1 METTNVSTL
10 GPRQVS
16 LSLSQREVWLD
27 QCAWPDSAHLNI
39 GGGAFLRGHF
49 DLARFKA
56 ALLCLVA
63 ENEALRLA
71 PRLDGTQVLLAQFE
85 PALEWVDLSGAANP
99 EATMRAW
106 WHKRIEQAFVLNGQ
120 PPWRFAL
127 LHASDELHGLT
138 IQFHHLVMDGWGTA
152 QVMQRW
158 SQIYNAL
165 ESGVQPEPARCP
177 DYLQFIDESSGYRG
191 SQAFKDDA
199 AYWQSQVQTL
209 PLPLVVRRY
218 APLRPEHLPR
228 SRLAKQ
234 AIPRSDYARLEA
246 YASTVGTTAFNFFL
260 AALALYFARINGYQE
275 VVLGIPSLNRSG
287 RRYRSTPGMFVGVL
301 ALKLVV
307 TEGLTVAELLMA
319 TNSALRGALR
329 HPRYPL
335 SELGKALQLI
345 RTGRDGLFDVLLS
358 FERQDYS
365 VAFGAAQLLDSR
377 QIFSGTAR
385 YPLGVTVCEFH
396 PDLDLEL
403 VLDASS
409 DCFAAGEPALL
420 GRRLWHLV
428 QTLMAAPDTP
438 LQAISLLPPEEEWAL
453 LHGLH
458 KAVASHEATQ
468 TYISQFEHQAALR
481 PEATAL
487 VWNGGHMSYATLDQ
501 QARQLAR
508 RLKTGGTATGAIMAV
523 AMARSPTMMVALLA
537 IAKAGAAFLPL
548 DPQAPVARIAQ
559 ILQDSAASALLIE
572 KTDEARFAN
581 LHGNTLVFDSN
592 APQTAEA
599 WVDAL
604 PAWAEPQPEDLAYVL
619 FTSGST
625 GHPKGVMVA
634 HSTLSRRL
642 MWLSRAYAVDL
653 HDRSAQATQLTFDPS
668 LIELFLPLIHGG
680 SVAIPPPGRLLPESL
695 ADFAVD
701 HGVTI
706 MAFVPST
713 MSRFLDGAV
722 GKTGLK
728 LRVACCGGEVLPPE
742 LANRF
747 ITETGARLYNVYG
760 PTEAAIFASAWPCEL
775 HPVDVALPVGRPIDD
790 TRIYVMNAQ
799 LQLMPMG
806 ITGEIFIG
814 GAALAR
820 GYLNRPELDAQVFLG
835 DPFQPGERIY
845 RTGDLGWLGLEG
857 NLHFCGRID
866 RQIKLRGYR
875 IELGEIEATC
885 LALEGVSQAAA
896 KLVADHGKPAIHVW
910 VAASRGVNAHSLQQA
925 LRSRLPDYMIPAGIS
940 VLEML
945 PQTSAGKVD
954 FAALPDIGR
963 VLQANS
969 VRLPASA
976 LERDLMALWQAVLNV
991 PEVGIADNFFDLGG
1005 DSLAAVSILTGIE
1018 KLLGRRVPMYL
1029 LTEHPTIE
1037 QLALALALENDVRA
1051 PGILIELG
1059 SGGGQVP
1066 LYLAASGHGDLLR
1079 FQNLA
1084 HALGSACDV
1093 QLLQPPSDKA
1103 VTTVAELAALYASS
1117 IVKQRLAPGFIAG
1130 FSVGGVA
1137 ALETARLLKQQGVPV
1152 RGLVL
1157 LDTIYP
1163 KGALGGA
1170 MSWRILG
1177 WLVRHLHVQELS
1189 MNGRRLGAMFND
1201 PGLISQVMA
1210 LKGYHAA
1217 SFDGPTWLIKS
1228 SGLVSWDRWFFRP
1241 WRRLFATQLQELQV
1255 PGLHGSIFEAS
1266 NVNALAGMIT
1276 HVLHT
1281 QHDDAP

>member
-1 METTNVSTL
+1 METTTVSSL
-10 GPRQVS
+10 GARQVS

-39 GGGAFLRGHF
+39 GGGAFLRGRF
-49 DLARFKA
+49 DLPRFKA
-56 ALLCLVA
+56 ALSCLVA

-71 PRLDGTQVLLAQFE
+71 PRLDGTQALLAQFE
-85 PALEWVDLSGAANP
+85 PTLEWVDLSGAANP
-99 EATMRAW
+99 EATMRVW
-106 WHKRIEQAFVLNGQ
+106 WHKRIQQAFVLNGQ

-165 ESGVQPEPARCP
+165 DAGVQPESTNCP
-177 DYLQFIDESSGYRG
+177 DYLQFIDESNEYRD
-191 SQAFKDDA
+191 SQAFERDA
-199 AYWQSQVQTL
+199 AYWRSQMPTL
-209 PLPLVVRRY
+209 PEPLVVRRY

-234 AIPRSDYARLEA
+234 KIPRSDYAHLEA
-246 YASTVGTTAFNFFL
+246 YASTQGTTAFNFFL
-260 AALALYFARINGYQE
+260 AALALYFSRINGFQE

-287 RRYRSTPGMFVGVL
+287 RRFRSTPGMFVGVL
-301 ALKLVV
+301 ALKVVV
-307 TEGLTVAELLMA
+307 TESLTVADLLAA
-319 TNSALRGALR
+319 TGSALRGALR

-365 VAFGAAQLLDSR
+365 AAFGSARLVDSR

-396 PDLDLEL
+396 PDQDIEL

-409 DCFAAGEPALL
+409 DCFATGEPALL
-420 GRRLWHLV
+420 GRRLWHLA
-428 QTLMAAPDTP
+428 QALMAEPSTP
-438 LQAISLLPPEEEWAL
+438 LEAISLLPPEEEWAL
-453 LHGLH
+453 LQGLH

-481 PEATAL
+481 PEATAV
-487 VWNGGHMSYATLDQ
+487 VWNGGNMDYATLDQ
-501 QARQLAR
+501 KAEQLSR
-508 RLKTGGTATGAIMAV
+508 RLKASGTAAGAIMAV
-523 AMARSPTMMVALLA
+523 AIARSPNMMVALLG

-548 DPQAPVARIAQ
+548 DPEAPVARIAQ

-572 KTDEARFAN
+572 KADAARFAN

-592 APQTAEA
+592 SPPTPEV
-599 WVDAL
+599 WLDTL
-604 PAWAEPQPEDLAYVL
+604 PAWIEPQPDDLAYVL

-625 GHPKGVMVA
+625 GHPKGVMVTHA
-634 HSTLSRRL
+634 TLSRRL
-642 MWLSRAYAVDL
+642 AWLSRTYAVDW

-695 ADFAVD
+695 ADFAIG

-713 MSRFLDGAV
+713 LSRFLDGAV

-742 LANRF
+742 LGNRF
-747 ITETGARLYNVYG
+747 ITETGARLYNVYR
-760 PTEAAIFASAWPCEL
+760 PTEAAIFASAWQCEL

-799 LQLMPMG
+799 LQLMPLG
-806 ITGEIFIG
+806 VTGEVFIG

-820 GYLNRPELDAQVFLG
+820 GYLNRPELDAQVFLN
-835 DPFQPGERIY
+835 DPFQPGARIY

-885 LALEGVSQAAA
+885 LALPGVLQAAA
-896 KLVADHGKPAIHVW
+896 KLVADNGKPAIHVW
-910 VAASRGVNAHSLQQA
+910 VATNPGVNSHSLQQA
-925 LRSRLPDYMIPAGIS
+925 LRSRLPDYMIPAGIR
-940 VLEML
+940 VLDKL

-954 FAALPDIGR
+954 FAALPEISR
-963 VLQANS
+963 VPLVS
-969 VRLPASA
+969 GVRLPASA
-976 LERDLMALWQAVLNV
+976 LERDLMALWQAVLN
-991 PEVGIADNFFDLGG
+991 PPTIGLADNFFDLGG

-1018 KLLGRRVPMYL
+1018 KLLGRRVPMHL
-1029 LTEHPTIE
+1029 LIEHPTIE
-1037 QLALALALENDVRA
+1037 QLALALKSDVMA
-1051 PGILIELG
+1051 PSVLIELG
-1059 SGGGQVP
+1059 SRSGQVP

-1093 QLLQPPSDKA
+1093 QLLQPPTDKA
-1103 VTTVAELAALYASS
+1103 VATVAELAGLYATS
-1117 IVKQRLAPGFIAG
+1117 IANQRLAPGFIAG

-1137 ALETARLLKQQGVPV
+1137 ALETARLLRQQGVAI

-1210 LKGYHAA
+1210 LRGYQAA
-1217 SFDGPTWLIKS
+1217 SFDGPAWLIKS

-1241 WRRLFATQLQELQV
+1241 WRRLFTAQLQELQV

-1266 NVNALAGMIT
+1266 NVNALAGVIT
-1276 HVLHT
+1276 QVLQT
-1281 QHDDAP
+1281 RHDDAH